1 MGGRLDHRGEHS
13 IDYHL
18 SFLEDNRYHILH
30 DLRLLNHFGSNYF
43 QLDNVI
49 LSSPFITLIDV
60 KNYKG
65 VIQFDNQYHQ
75 LIQVTDGKKRSL
87 EDPIPQIRRQKL
99 QLKKWLKA
107 HYFPDVPIEPL
118 IVISNQ
124 STIIETTGNSSHF
137 KYITHSINLP
147 FQIKSFEDK
156 YPIDVITP
164 KDLVR
169 LGNLLK
175 KKDTPLNYNVLEYF
189 GIHPN
194 ELIRGVHC
202 PKCFAI
208 PMQRGHGKWLC
219 RVCRFASA
227 DAHIYSI
234 QIINYFWAMCL
245 QTKFFANF
253 FSLTMPGQL
262 RPIF

>member
-1 MGGRLDHRGEHS
+1 M
-13 IDYHL
+13 
-18 SFLEDNRYHILH
+18 LH